1 MLGPKIDARLNMLE
15 RKLVDLTHR
24 LERLETPP
32 KLLELP
38 VVVLPMPEKVPQADT
53 SDIPSAEIMGLSL
66 DPVIPKRRGRPPKVN
81 NG

>member
-38 VVVLPMPEKVPQADT
+38 VVVLQMPEKVLQADT
-53 SDIPSAEIMGLSL
+53 DAVQSVENTEVSQEK
-66 DPVIPKRRGRPPKVN
+66 VIPKRRGRPPKAT